1 MNKYVQNLSPWT
13 QTRVTNQADA
23 NMSRLCDIPSSL
35 KTSTNKVYE
44 VLSAESMKP
53 DAFKVFNN
61 IKLSTI

>member
-1 MNKYVQNLSPWT
+1 MNKYVKICLHG
-13 QTRVTNQADA
+13 
-23 NMSRLCDIPSSL
+23 L
-35 KTSTNKVYE
+35 KPVSQIRQMPTWVDYVIYLHPQTSTNKVYE